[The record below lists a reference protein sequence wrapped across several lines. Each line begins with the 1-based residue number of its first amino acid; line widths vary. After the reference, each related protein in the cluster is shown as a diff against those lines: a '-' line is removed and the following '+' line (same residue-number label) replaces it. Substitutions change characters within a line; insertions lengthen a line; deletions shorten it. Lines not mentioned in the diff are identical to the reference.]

1 MLIHVINVAYKAV
14 TNLNNK
20 NLDIHEF
27 KAEFFKALAHP
38 IRIQLLELLAD
49 GDKFVNELQSHM
61 DSSSATLI
69 SQHLAILRSKNIV
82 KGERDGNKVKYSVTD
97 RKIIKLL
104 DVAKEVFNNQLSKT
118 ISMLNKMDNK

>member
-1 MLIHVINVAYKAV
+1 M
-14 TNLNNK
+14 NNK